1 MTSQPHLV
9 ERAARQS
16 RNPLL
21 DVAGEP
27 PRPIPTAP
35 AMLEPGLPDP
45 GVETPAAP
53 PVPTAAPAT
62 QAAAAPPAAAAPGTA
77 AADATDAVPVEA
89 MRRAGLAVFGAERTR
104 VMEEW
109 RVIASTL
116 LRRQPKRQAGG
127 GMGNVLM
134 VTSSR
139 AREGKSFCALN
150 LAATIANNRQAP
162 TVLIDLDAKLNA
174 LSKLLGLA
182 DRPGLLDLI
191 EQPSL
196 PVAAVLVNTAVPNL
210 QLMPLGGLAASS
222 SQGSEAGVTFPL
234 IKALERVARQLADRL
249 IVFDT
254 APCLATG
261 DAAALAP
268 LVGQI
273 AMVVEAEATQKNDL
287 DAALTL
293 LTPCPTISL
302 VLNKVRNQRSGH
314 FGVETYGYDGQRR

>member
-9 ERAARQS
+9 ERAASQG

-21 DVAGEP
+21 DPVG
-27 PRPIPTAP
+27 
-35 AMLEPGLPDP
+35 D
-45 GVETPAAP
+45 TPA
-53 PVPTAAPAT
+53 VI
-62 QAAAAPPAAAAPGTA
+62 PAAAALRPSVIKPSALAPETG
-77 AADATDAVPVEA
+77 AVLPASEPMPESAPVAVEA
-89 MRRAGLAVFGAERTR
+89 MRKAGLAVFGADRTR

-174 LSKLLGLA
+174 LSKVLGLSN
-182 DRPGLLDLI
+182 RPGLLDLMD
-191 EQPSL
+191 EPSL
-196 PVAAVLVNTAVPNL
+196 PVASVLVATAVPNL
-210 QLMPLGGLAASS
+210 QLLPLGGLAASS
-222 SQGSEAGVTFPL
+222 VQGSEAGVTFPL
-234 IKALERVARQLADRL
+234 IKTLERVARQLADRL
-249 IVFDT
+249 LVYDT

-273 AMVVEAEATQKNDL
+273 AMIVEAETTQRNDVEASL
-287 DAALTL
+287 SL
-293 LTPCPTISL
+293 LAPCPLISL
-302 VLNKVRNQRSGH
+302 VLNKVRHQTSGH